1 MFAINDEE
9 NNTIESQFCPVHPDR
24 ETYLRCAECNR
35 PICDKCMVQTPVG
48 TKCPDCARHRGR
60 TTGQAK
66 PIYIIRA
73 AAAGAGAAVFG
84 GFVLALLRSTLPVGM
99 IILAFLAGIGMG
111 EIVSRAARRQTGR
124 NFQIIAGVAAAL
136 MFFLAGY
143 FNFFRPNLIGW
154 VIGLLGTY
162 LAVAKLSD

>member
-1 MFAINDEE
+1 MFAVNDEE
-9 NNTIESQFCPVHPDR
+9 DSTTEPQFCPVHPDR

-60 TTGQAK
+60 TAGRAQ
-66 PIYIIRA
+66 PIYYIRA
-73 AAAGAGAAVFG
+73 AATGMGAAAVG
-84 GFVLALLRSTLPVGM
+84 GFVLGLLRSTVPFGM

-111 EIVSRAARRQTGR
+111 EVVSRAARRQTGR
-124 NFQIIAGVAAAL
+124 NFQIIAGIAAAL

-143 FNFFRPNLIGW
+143 FDFFRPNPIGW